1 MDLASR
7 ARAARLERE
16 RGARVI
22 AVDIEKRFS
31 ERARAATLKSG
42 RDEIASHSSGFAI
55 HANFESEARIV
66 ALFGKSGSGKT
77 TIVNAIAGLVRPDRG
92 RIEIAGEILFDSAL
106 GVNRPIET
114 RGIGYVFQEGLLF
127 PHLSVKQNLLYGG
140 ARSTASSTKKIPFE
154 HVVELLGISNLLARE
169 APTLS
174 GGEKQRVA
182 IGRALLSNPRVL
194 LMDEPLASLDA
205 SRRSEILRLIERV
218 RDELHVPIIYVSHS
232 IGEVSRLADDVVVLN
247 DGQVAACGAT
257 ESIFNRADLRPHTG
271 RYEGGALIEAT
282 AKSHDMRYFLTTFS
296 FDGGELIAPGIDAPL
311 GTRVRIRIRARDVS
325 LATERPRS
333 ISMRNI
339 LQGRVEAID
348 DHGGAIIEVR
358 TRIGSRDILARVSRQ
373 ARDEMALAIGQDIFL
388 LVKAIAFDKRSM
400 GFSA

>member
-1 MDLASR
+1 
-7 ARAARLERE
+7 
-16 RGARVI
+16 VI
-22 AVDIEKRFS
+22 AINIEKKFS
-31 ERARAATLKSG
+31 DRRRTVARQSD
-42 RDEIASHSSGFAI
+42 RHENASTSDGFAI
-55 HANFESEARIV
+55 NASFESAARIV

-92 RIEIAGEILFDSAL
+92 RIEIAGVTLFDSAR
-106 GVNRPIET
+106 GISRAIEA

-127 PHLSVKQNLLYGG
+127 PHLSVKQNLLYGA
-140 ARSTASSTKKIPFE
+140 ARSAVSSARKIPFE
-154 HVVELLGISNLLARE
+154 HVIDLLGIANLLARA

-205 SRRSEILRLIERV
+205 SRRGEILRLIERV
-218 RDELHVPIIYVSHS
+218 RDELHVPIVYVSHS

-247 DGQVAACGAT
+247 DGHVAACGAT
-257 ESIFNRADLRPHTG
+257 ESIFNRTDLRPHTG

-282 AKSHDMRYFLTTFS
+282 AKSHDLRYFLTTFS
-296 FDGGELIAPGIDAPL
+296 FDGGELVAPGIDAPL

-325 LATERPRS
+325 LATEPPRGVS
-333 ISMRNI
+333 IRNI
-339 LQGRVEAID
+339 LQGRIQAID
-348 DHGGAIIEVR
+348 DHGGAIIEVH

-373 ARDEMALAIGQDIFL
+373 AKDEMSLVIGQDIFL

-400 GFSA
+400 GFST